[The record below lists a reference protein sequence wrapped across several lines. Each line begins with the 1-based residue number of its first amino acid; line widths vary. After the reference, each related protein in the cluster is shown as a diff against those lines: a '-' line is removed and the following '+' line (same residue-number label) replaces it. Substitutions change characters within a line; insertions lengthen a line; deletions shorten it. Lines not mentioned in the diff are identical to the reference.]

1 MKNLIMITLLALSA
15 TAQAN
20 QICLQ
25 VVYKMKHPKTN
36 KIVMAN
42 NSCVRNDLIDK
53 GYISATDE
61 DVIASENQPK
71 CANEAVKV
79 AVRKNFRNFGASTS
93 SCGLKALNISE
104 HLETYLACTSD
115 ETDPMEYIV
124 VLKPSKTDSKGNVIK
139 KCATEYVGSSSDSE
153 TPNFES
159 EDGLLQTISCSIDNG
174 DNKLICK

>member
-1 MKNLIMITLLALSA
+1 MKNLIIVTLLAISA
-15 TAQAN
+15 TTHATPM
-20 QICLQ
+20 CLQ
-25 VVYKMKHPKTN
+25 AIYAMKNPKTN
-36 KIVMAN
+36 KIVHAR
-42 NSCVRNDLIDK
+42 NSCERNDLEKK
-53 GYISATDE
+53 GFILAGDMDTN
-61 DVIASENQPK
+61 ENQPK
-71 CANEAVKV
+71 CAGEAVKA
-79 AVRKNFRNFGASTS
+79 AVSKNFKSFGASTS

-124 VLKPSKTDSKGNVIK
+124 VLKPTKTDSKGKVVK

-159 EDGLLQTISCSIDNG
+159 EDGLLKTIECSIDYG